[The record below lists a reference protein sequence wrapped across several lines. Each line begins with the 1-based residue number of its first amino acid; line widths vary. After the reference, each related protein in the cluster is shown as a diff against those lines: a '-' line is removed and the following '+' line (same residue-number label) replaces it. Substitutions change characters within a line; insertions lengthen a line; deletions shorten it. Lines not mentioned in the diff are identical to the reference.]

1 MPSHRPSRRGAKGRE
16 RLALLVPSFGH
27 QRYLAK
33 LLASIT
39 KQSRKPDEI
48 LISDDASGDGSW
60 TLLKAWGRGQ
70 RGVRLYRQT
79 RNLGITGNSN
89 FLLHQTKAELVM
101 FLHSDD
107 LFLDP
112 RTLEKLE
119 SLLRENPGVVLAAG
133 GKRFLDAASRPGAK
147 EVGFTSGLH
156 VGKDVR
162 RKLLRAEA
170 NLVGEPSCVMF
181 RRRWLRGGFNK
192 SFRQLWDVEA
202 WFRMLRQ
209 GDLAYLA
216 EPLVG
221 IRRHSAQAT
230 RQNALE
236 GRLIEEHLRLFGR
249 ALVEE
254 GRSLPAEERYRL
266 LYKLSQTAR
275 RHPQTTS
282 PAIRIILAR
291 EKKRIGLVEYLRL
304 KIRYRLGRWFGRGA
318 RAYQ

>member
-27 QRYLAK
+27 ERYLAK
-33 LLASIT
+33 LLASIA

-60 TLLKAWGRGQ
+60 RQLEAWARGR
-70 RGVRLYRQT
+70 RGVRLYRQK

-89 FLLHQTKAELVM
+89 FLLRRTKAELVM

-107 LFLDP
+107 LFLNV
-112 RTLEKLE
+112 RALEKLE
-119 SLLRENPGVVLAAG
+119 SLLGENPGVVMAAS
-133 GKRFLDAASRPGAK
+133 GKRFLNEASRLEATEAGLA
-147 EVGFTSGLH
+147 TGLH
-156 VGKDVR
+156 AGREVR
-162 RKLLRAEA
+162 RKLLQAEA
-170 NLVGEPSCVMF
+170 NLIGEPSCVMF

-249 ALVEE
+249 TLAEE
-254 GRSLPAEERYRL
+254 GPSLPAEDRYRL

-275 RHPQTTS
+275 RHPQATS

-291 EKKRIGLVEYLRL
+291 EKKRIGLAEYLRL